1 MNHPGHDASDTRPR
15 VVWLHHNVDQ
25 TWVQWCKDPALVGMV
40 DRFVFV
46 SYWQRE
52 RFLNVFSLPPE
63 RCVVLRHALDVS
75 ETPRRWEAGPVS
87 RCAYTST
94 PFRGLSVLLDAW
106 ERLEPDQRRAQRLAV
121 GGALWN
127 RTTGR
132 YQPLYARAEAMAG
145 VIYHGI
151 VPNAELRAT
160 LQTMHF
166 LTYPCTFEETACLAV
181 IEAMA
186 AGCRVIVP
194 SLGALPETTGGYAR
208 VYPSQRDD
216 AAHARVLADVL
227 AEELASPW
235 GGDQGL
241 SAAQQAYCAAVYDW
255 GHRTLEWER
264 FIDAL
269 SPANPPSIVQ
279 TAEVGRVASA
289 GTPRVFAMVA
299 TRNSKFYTEKALAS
313 FFEETDLRP
322 QDRFLLFENDPDAA
336 NFDKSPTIELVH
348 NSVPRSFAQNVN
360 YAIDACLAVQS
371 DLIFLNN
378 DVIFTKGWL
387 KPLLDIEDAIS
398 IPFCNQNLQYQ
409 VEGLKLSYSM
419 DWDEFGGRIDL
430 LEEIARQNSERFKVD
445 DRGAE
450 LLMPFFCFR
459 APLKILADVGR
470 FDETFGQAGGEDI
483 DYRLRALLV
492 GYDVVHAKRS
502 FLLHFMGKSTWRSGE
517 AAAETQARDS
527 RYRAVFRRKWGPRAA
542 ALFLAVGASPSET
555 ARDKVESA

>member
-1 MNHPGHDASDTRPR
+1 
-15 VVWLHHNVDQ
+15 
-25 TWVQWCKDPALVGMV
+25 
-40 DRFVFV
+40 
-46 SYWQRE
+46 
-52 RFLNVFSLPPE
+52 
-63 RCVVLRHALDVS
+63 
-75 ETPRRWEAGPVS
+75 
-87 RCAYTST
+87 
-94 PFRGLSVLLDAW
+94 
-106 ERLEPDQRRAQRLAV
+106 
-121 GGALWN
+121 
-127 RTTGR
+127 
-132 YQPLYARAEAMAG
+132 
-145 VIYHGI
+145 
-151 VPNAELRAT
+151 
-160 LQTMHF
+160 
-166 LTYPCTFEETACLAV
+166 
-181 IEAMA
+181 
-186 AGCRVIVP
+186 
-194 SLGALPETTGGYAR
+194 
-208 VYPSQRDD
+208 
-216 AAHARVLADVL
+216 LADVL

-255 GHRTLEWER
+255 GHCTLEWER

-313 FFEETDLRP
+313 FFEVTDLRP

-336 NFDKSPTIELVH
+336 NFDKPLTIELVH

-360 YAIDACLAVQS
+360 YAIDACVAVQS

-378 DVIFTKGWL
+378 DVIFTRGWL

-542 ALFLAVGASPSET
+542 ALFLAGGESSET
-555 ARDKVESA
+555 ARDSRIAEPLSRHDYRKVLEILSLDEPVSPNMVQG